1 MAVDRRTRADG
12 RQGRGVKTQL
22 NLQFSSTSAEQ
33 ALPGLPPPGARLEK
47 LISAARHNETAWR
60 RFRALELALMSA
72 DGLDELVAL
81 LLVQAPVD
89 MDWDAVG
96 LHLIDG
102 DHEVRRLLLSRD
114 QADGSSGAQVRWLT
128 DELECAAAFAAREP
142 LPRLGRYQPER
153 HEDLFAQPEAPPA
166 SVALLPLLRGRRRL
180 GAYAIGSRDPDRFHH
195 SLATDFLQH
204 LAAVIS
210 ICLETAIHREQLR
223 HLGLTDALTAVGN
236 RRYFDQRLDEE
247 MMRAQRARAPL
258 GCLFVDVDHFKGIN
272 DRYGHAVGDEV
283 LQMIAQRI
291 RSQLRG
297 ADVVARYGGE
307 EFSVLL
313 PQADLARA
321 ADVAERIRRAIAEA
335 PVAISGSIDLLAVT
349 ASIGVATYTGTDGD
363 GDAHSRRLL
372 SAADTAL
379 YRAKQQGRNRVE
391 RARQS
396 IG

>member
-1 MAVDRRTRADG
+1 MTA
-12 RQGRGVKTQL
+12 QL
-22 NLQFSSTSAEQ
+22 HLQFSSTSTENLRPEPA
-33 ALPGLPPPGARLEK
+33 PPGARLEK

-72 DGLDELVAL
+72 DGLDELLDL

-89 MDWDAVG
+89 MDWDAVD
-96 LHLIDG
+96 LHLLDA
-102 DHEVRRLLLSRD
+102 DHEVRRLLRSRG
-114 QADGSSGAQVRWLT
+114 QSDGSAGVQVRWLR
-128 DELECAAAFAAREP
+128 EQPRCAVASAAREP

-153 HEDLFAQPEAPPA
+153 HEELFAHLETPPA
-166 SVALLPLLRGRRRL
+166 SVALLPLPRGRRWL
-180 GAYAIGSRDPDRFHH
+180 GTYAIGSRDPDRFHH

-210 ICLETAIHREQLR
+210 VCLETAISREQLR
-223 HLGLTDALTAVGN
+223 RLGLTDALTAVGN
-236 RRYFDQRLDEE
+236 RRYFDQRLNEE
-247 MMRAQRARAPL
+247 MMRAQRARVSL
-258 GCLFVDVDHFKGIN
+258 GCLFVDVDHFKRIN

-283 LQMIAQRI
+283 LQTIAQRI

-321 ADVAERIRRAIAEA
+321 AEVAERIRRAIAEA
-335 PVAISGSIDLLAVT
+335 PIAISGSIDLLAVT
-349 ASIGVATYTGTDGD
+349 ASIGVATYIGID
-363 GDAHSRRLL
+363 GDANGHARRLL

-391 RARQS
+391 RAR
-396 IG
+396 

>member
-1 MAVDRRTRADG
+1 MKA
-12 RQGRGVKTQL
+12 QL
-22 NLQFSSTSAEQ
+22 HLQFSSTNAGN
-33 ALPGLPPPGARLEK
+33 GLPEPAPPGARLDK
-47 LISAARHNETAWR
+47 LISAARHNEAAWR

-72 DGLDELVAL
+72 DGLDELLDL

-89 MDWDAVG
+89 MDWDAVD
-96 LHLIDG
+96 LHLLDG
-102 DHEVRRLLLSRD
+102 DHEVRRLLHSRD
-114 QADGSSGAQVRWLT
+114 QSDGTAGVRVRWLR
-128 DELECAAAFAAREP
+128 DVSRCAAASAARGP
-142 LPRLGRYQPER
+142 LPRLGLYQPER
-153 HEDLFAQPEAPPA
+153 HEELFAHLAAPPA
-166 SVALLPLLRGRRRL
+166 SVALLPLSRGRRWL
-180 GAYAIGSRDPDRFHH
+180 GTYAIGSRDPDRFHH

-210 ICLETAIHREQLR
+210 VCVETAINREQLR

-236 RRYFDQRLDEE
+236 RRYFDQRLNEE
-247 MMRAQRARAPL
+247 MMRAQRARASL

-283 LQMIAQRI
+283 LQTIAQRI

-335 PVAISGSIDLLAVT
+335 PIAISGSIDLLAVT
-349 ASIGVATYTGTDGD
+349 ASIGVATCIGID
-363 GDAHSRRLL
+363 GDAEGHARRLL

-391 RARQS
+391 RAR
-396 IG
+396 